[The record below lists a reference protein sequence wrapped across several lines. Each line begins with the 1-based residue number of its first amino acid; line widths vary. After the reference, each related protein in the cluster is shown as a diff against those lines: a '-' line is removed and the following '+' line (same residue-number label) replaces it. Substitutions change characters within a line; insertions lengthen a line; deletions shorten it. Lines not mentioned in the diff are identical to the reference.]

1 MLASRL
7 PRALGWRRGTQL
19 RPHAAS
25 ARVAS
30 VTAEYSEEA
39 SAEALEQAADLGAG
53 AGSGLD
59 EAGASR
65 AVVLGVDPDVN
76 GAVGLLRWRG
86 GGLEASVFDTPSV
99 KVSVGVGAKAR
110 LRLRHDPAAMSELLA
125 SLALPRGTLA
135 LLERPHARHG
145 VATINTA
152 FQSGCGLGLWWG
164 LLTAHGFNV
173 RLLLPGRWKASL
185 NLASTSAREVSK
197 DDSRALAALVLPSLA
212 GSVGRA
218 KDHGRAEALLIA
230 AFGAI
235 DNSGGE
241 TLAAPPAAPTAAGT
255 GERTLETEVQER
267 LSAGMALLAGPSGR
281 AESAR
286 LLEEAAVALKSETA
300 ARKAAAPKP
309 PKLSKEEKRVARA
322 ARREADVGVMTCEQ
336 LRMALE
342 YAGLKKSG
350 SKAELV
356 ERLRAAQA
364 AK

>member
-7 PRALGWRRGTQL
+7 PRALAWRRSAQL
-19 RPHAAS
+19 RPPSAS
-25 ARVAS
+25 ARACTS
-30 VTAEYSEEA
+30 ATAECAEEA
-39 SAEALEQAADLGAG
+39 TSEALEQAADLSAC
-53 AGSGLD
+53 S
-59 EAGASR
+59 ASHADDAAR
-65 AVVLGVDPDVN
+65 EVILGVDPDVN

-86 GGLEASVFDTPSV
+86 GALEASVFDTPSV
-99 KVSVGVGAKAR
+99 RVSVGVGAKAR
-110 LRLRHDPAAMSELLA
+110 MRLRHDPAAMSELLA
-125 SLALPRGTLA
+125 RLALPRGTLA

-197 DDSRALAALVLPSLA
+197 DDSRALAALLLPNLA

-230 AFGAI
+230 AFGAV
-235 DNSGGE
+235 DTPAEGGE
-241 TLAAPPAAPTAAGT
+241 PAPPTPGG
-255 GERTLETEVQER
+255 GERTLGMEVQER
-267 LSAGMALLAGPSGR
+267 LSASMALLSGPEGR
-281 AESAR
+281 AQSAR
-286 LLEEAAVALKSETA
+286 LLEAAAVALKSETA
-300 ARKAAAPKP
+300 ARRAAAPKP
-309 PKLSKEEKRVARA
+309 VKLSAAERKEARA

-342 YAGLKKSG
+342 YAGLKRSG

>member
-1 MLASRL
+1 MA
-7 PRALGWRRGTQL
+7 AHGCRRGAQQ

-30 VTAEYSEEA
+30 VTAEYAEEA
-39 SAEALEQAADLGAG
+39 SAEALEQEAEYAD
-53 AGSGLD
+53 SLD

-86 GGLEASVFDTPSV
+86 GGLEASVYDTPSV
-99 KVSVGVGAKAR
+99 KVAVGVGAKAT
-110 LRLRHDPAAMSELLA
+110 LRLRHDPAAMSALLS
-125 SLALPRGTLA
+125 SLALPRGTLV

-164 LLTAHGFNV
+164 LLIAHGFCV

-197 DDSRALAALVLPSLA
+197 DDSRALAAVVLPSLA

-241 TLAAPPAAPTAAGT
+241 PPAAPLAPVAV
-255 GERTLETEVQER
+255 ERTLQREVQER
-267 LSAGMALLAGPSGR
+267 LSAGMALLAGPTGR
-281 AESAR
+281 ADRTR

-309 PKLSKEEKRVARA
+309 PKMSKEEKRVARA
-322 ARREADVGVMTCEQ
+322 ARREADMGVMTCEQ
-336 LRMALE
+336 LRAALE

-350 SKAELV
+350 SKTELM